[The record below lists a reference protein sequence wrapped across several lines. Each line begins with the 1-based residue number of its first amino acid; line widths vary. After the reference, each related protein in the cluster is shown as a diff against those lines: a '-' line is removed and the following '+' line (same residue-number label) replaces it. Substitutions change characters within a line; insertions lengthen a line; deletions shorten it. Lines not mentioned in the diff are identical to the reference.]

1 MRSRETQND
10 DSLIDTMEEVDFYM
24 NLAALLVY
32 ITFFVAL
39 MIVKKGRIDSS
50 AKIICIGYPLGII
63 A

>member
-10 DSLIDTMEEVDFYM
+10 DSLIDTMDNADFYM

-32 ITFFVAL
+32 VTFFVAL
-39 MIVKKGRIDSS
+39 MIVKKGRIDNS